1 MYNLAIIC
9 GKVKNGIQK
18 KAIEIL
24 SGFLLDYTFE
34 YPVCEKYCNARD
46 YSKYRCIYIGT
57 KQNNGYI
64 KENSCAELSKEEEYL
79 IQVQNGTV
87 IIEGYDDKGVLYGC
101 IDFYN
106 KYLLKLEYTPNPS
119 CKQENP
125 FDKPLV
131 DFKLQSAPKI
141 KDRGIW
147 TWGHVIYDYK
157 GFIDNM
163 VKLKMNTLIIWN
175 DHVPFHAS
183 DVIDYAHS
191 CGIKILFGFPWCWDT
206 DCGKFNLSSINDK
219 GPEILEIFEKEYAGL
234 SIDGIYFQ
242 SFTELQTERIDG
254 ILIAEAVTD
263 FVNRTAELF
272 FEKYP
277 KLELQFGLH
286 ATSVKEKLEYIKKV
300 NPKITIVWEDCG
312 AFPLAYSPH
321 DVEKHNDMIEFVKK
335 AAYLRGCDEKF
346 AVVSK
351 GFSFLD
357 WGKFEHLDGSVNFG
371 VCSKSM
377 RQNRVIYKRKIW
389 KYLQAYWLQ
398 NADKAYETVNV
409 LYESKKGNLSI
420 TPLVEDGMFEE
431 NIMYPVAL
439 YSEMLWDCKTELG
452 SMITDVAL
460 RDYVDFA

>member
-1 MYNLAIIC
+1 MYHLAIIY
-9 GKVKNGIQK
+9 GKSENGVQK
-18 KAIEIL
+18 KAIEVL
-24 SGFLLDYTFE
+24 SEFLLDYAFE
-34 YPVCEKYCNARD
+34 YPICLKYSAACD
-46 YSKYRCIYIGT
+46 YSQYRCIYIGT
-57 KQNNGYI
+57 KQNNDYI
-64 KENSCAELSKEEEYL
+64 KEHSRAKLDKEEEYC
-79 IQVQNGTV
+79 IKVQNDTV
-87 IIEGYDDKGVLYGC
+87 MIEGYDDKGVLYGC

-106 KYLLKLEYTPNPS
+106 KYLVKLEYTPNPH

-125 FDKPLV
+125 LDTPFT
-131 DFKLQSAPKI
+131 DFEFQSAPMI

-175 DHVPFHAS
+175 DHVPFHAE
-183 DVIDYAHS
+183 DVINYAHG

-206 DCGKFNLSSINDK
+206 DCGKFVLSNINEQ
-219 GPEILEIFEKEYAGL
+219 GPEILKGYEKEYEGL
-234 SIDGIYFQ
+234 DIDGIYFQ
-242 SFTELQTERIDG
+242 SFTELPGDEING
-254 ILIAEAVTD
+254 ILIADAVTD
-263 FVNRTAELF
+263 FVNKTAELF

-277 KLELQFGLH
+277 NLELQFGLH
-286 ATSVKEKLEYIKKV
+286 ATSVREKLEYIKNV

-321 DVEKHNDMIEFVKK
+321 DVEKHSETNEFIKK
-335 AAYLRGCDEKF
+335 VACLRGKDDKF

-357 WGKFEHLDGSVNFG
+357 WGKFEHLHGSVSFG
-371 VCSKSM
+371 VSSKSM
-377 RQNRVIYKRKIW
+377 KQNRVIRRRKMW

-398 NADKAYETVNV
+398 NVDKAYETVNV
-409 LYESKKGNLSI
+409 LCDSKKGNLSI

-431 NIMYPVAL
+431 NIMFPVAL
-439 YSEMLWDCKTELG
+439 YAEMLWDCKAELG